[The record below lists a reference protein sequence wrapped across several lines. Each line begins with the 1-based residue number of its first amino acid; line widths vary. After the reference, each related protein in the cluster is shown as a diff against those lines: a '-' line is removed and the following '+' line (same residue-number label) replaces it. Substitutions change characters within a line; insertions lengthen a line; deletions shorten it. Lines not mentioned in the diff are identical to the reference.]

1 VRENPGV
8 ATTEADLLDEDMK
21 ITGVY
26 LRLVTRGGSDTPANL
41 PQVFDSLRR
50 DGSLTVAQ
58 PAQEIAGLFRI
69 VSNID
74 KLFVGIAGV
83 VMLSSGIAIMLALYN
98 SMEQRRRQIAVL
110 RVLGASQGRVFGL
123 VVTESVLIGLLGAA
137 AGVLLAFVGANI
149 GAGVLRESLGLVI
162 TPSLPPVELVSVLV
176 ATVVLAAVAGMI
188 PAAVAYRTSVARSL
202 RPLG

>member
-1 VRENPGV
+1 VREKPGV

-137 AGVLLAFVGANI
+137 TGAILAVVGANA
-149 GAGVLRESLGLVI
+149 GAGVLRQSLGLVI
-162 TPSLPPVELVSVLV
+162 TPSLPPVELVTVLV
-176 ATVVLAAVAGMI
+176 ATIVLAAVAGMI
-188 PAAVAYRTSVARSL
+188 PAVVAYRTSVARNL